1 MHLSQFFAN
10 NLNNKTTLNYWVLV
24 TLLFI
29 SVGAVFG
36 VAEAFVSLEFLQIDI
51 PYVYTILA
59 RIKLAV
65 LGFSII
71 LLYSA
76 LAGWKSFII
85 LYGLYV
91 AAIVLLL
98 MFSVLLNM
106 GNLSEMLGVFEA
118 FAVLSVIPAPYV
130 FLVKSLY
137 KEKLEICEILLESI
151 SFIFCRLETLLYCTF
166 P

>member
-1 MHLSQFFAN
+1 M
-10 NLNNKTTLNYWVLV
+10 

-36 VAEAFVSLEFLQIDI
+36 VAEAFFSLEFLQIDK
-51 PYVYTILA
+51 PFVYTILA

-98 MFSVLLNM
+98 MFSVLLN
-106 GNLSEMLGVFEA
+106 LSL
-118 FAVLSVIPAPYV
+118 IH
-130 FLVKSLY
+130 
-137 KEKLEICEILLESI
+137 I
-151 SFIFCRLETLLYCTF
+151 
-166 P
+166 